1 MVHAYFIM
9 VSKIYCC
16 NGLVRLLYNV
26 CFFRLAFAVYLIMLI
41 LFWLVIRL
49 GAIAMVWLGVIQI
62 MAIFFYGIIVI
73 NDPELKI
80 PFGPEDEE
88 ILDPDF
94 GWAFYLTLLTGL
106 GCIGLG
112 CVVWA
117 LDFFVPRKIA
127 VVFDRTLVEDDEFF
141 QEDTFEPEQP
151 TLEEYGVSTR
161 GTKRGTQRGLGR
173 YRQTQRLPRSG
184 SMRSQRGSQRFKNEA
199 EIPLEDVPQGP
210 ISITVSTKT

>member
-1 MVHAYFIM
+1 
-9 VSKIYCC
+9 
-16 NGLVRLLYNV
+16 
-26 CFFRLAFAVYLIMLI
+26 MLI

-49 GAIAMVWLGVIQI
+49 GAIAMVWLGVIMI
-62 MAIFFYGIIVI
+62 MAIFFYGIIII

-80 PFGPEDEE
+80 PFGHDDSE

-94 GWAFYLTLLTGL
+94 GWAFYLTLFTGL

-112 CVVWA
+112 CVIWA
-117 LDFFVPRKIA
+117 MDFFVPRKIA
-127 VVFDRTLVEDDEFF
+127 IVFDRTVVEDDEFF
-141 QEDTFEPEQP
+141 QEETLESQEP

-161 GTKRGTQRGLGR
+161 GTKRSTQRGLGR

-184 SMRSQRGSQRFKNEA
+184 STRSRGSQRFKNEA
-199 EIPLEDVPQGP
+199 DIPLEDVPQAP